1 MKKIL
6 LKTFLLIIISSLI
19 LSFPLKL
26 CSLSINKYIQ
36 YHALRELSCFS
47 LETTTESVQF
57 SAFYGNDAQSN
68 AHNYIKSIQDTPGVE
83 STHIFN
89 TNTNLITYLYTDV
102 TDLKYKTVVEQVGR
116 DDSIPINYRKLVVE
130 NSQGYQVSN
139 SGTIWNENVL
149 NIGSYEI
156 PEMFVKTDYLKCTEG
171 RYPDLELE
179 YQNNETVE
187 IMVTSGLGLNVG
199 DSCYIA
205 LDAIDKNDELV
216 VMKATVVGIA
226 SKGIFLPYYDRYF
239 SGDASTVDEAYNRIF
254 NGEMIYYPNLSKCYT
269 YNSHFKP
276 EEENAHDKTT
286 VTMILVDKN
295 MTSHIENILKEYDGV
310 SISQKVGL
318 FNSSKNV
325 YELRTFVNYEDVA
338 YFDSFSIAQTEVAF
352 SICLLVFVL
361 FYIITVAI
369 KIISMIKKHRT
380 TNLIQGDKQ

>member
-1 MKKIL
+1 MKKLLMKISLLVIVSLLIL
-6 LKTFLLIIISSLI
+6 L
-19 LSFPLKL
+19 FPLKL
-26 CSLSINKYIQ
+26 CYLSINKYIQ
-36 YHALRELSCFS
+36 YNELQELSCFS
-47 LETTTESVQF
+47 LGTNNESVQF
-57 SAFYGNDAQSN
+57 FVFYGNNAQSN
-68 AHNYIKSIQDTPGVE
+68 AHNYIENIQDTPGVE

-102 TDLKYKTVVEQVGR
+102 ADLKYKTVVEQVGR
-116 DDSIPINYRKLVVE
+116 NDSIPINYRKLVVE

-139 SGTIWNENVL
+139 SGTIWNENIL

-171 RYPDLELE
+171 RYPDLGLE

-187 IMVTSGLGLNVG
+187 IMVTSDLGLNIG
-199 DSCYIA
+199 DSCYVA
-205 LDAIDKNDELV
+205 LDAIDENDELV
-216 VMKATVVGIA
+216 VVNATVVGIA

-239 SGDASTVDEAYNRIF
+239 SGDASTVDEAYNRVF
-254 NGEMIYYPNLSKCYT
+254 NGEMIYYPNLSKFYT

-286 VTMILVDKN
+286 ATMILVDNN
-295 MTSHIENILKEYDGV
+295 MVSHIENILKEYDGV
-310 SISQKVGL
+310 PISQKVGL

-325 YELRTFVNYEDVA
+325 YELRTFVNYEDFS
-338 YFDSFSIAQTEVAF
+338 YFESFSIAQTELAF

-369 KIISMIKKHRT
+369 KIISIIKKHRI
-380 TNLIQGDKQ
+380 TNSIQGDEQ